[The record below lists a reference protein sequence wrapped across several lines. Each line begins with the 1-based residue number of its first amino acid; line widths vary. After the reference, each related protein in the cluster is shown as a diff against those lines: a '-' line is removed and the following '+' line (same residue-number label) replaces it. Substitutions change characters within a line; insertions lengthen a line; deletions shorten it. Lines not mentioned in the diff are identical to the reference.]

1 MSYATTWPI
10 FTSET
15 FHVVPPAG
23 TWPTVASGPIAASYC
38 SHTDDLGQVVF
49 DPVYFGLYWDW
60 RDHGRLEACL
70 AIKRQLRLTD
80 VVIAVQGGYGSYMDG
95 ATFDWRGNPSQLH
108 GLAVWLLDRGFR
120 PLIYVCT
127 ADPGTE
133 VEIYDGTMATVCAAL
148 LDLVDHAW
156 FSIGWEVDKDRGG
169 AFTAGQA
176 SDALLVCRAVL
187 GDRAQLVWHGQ
198 PTRTTPASYY
208 GSDYD
213 NPPHP
218 GTPIRWVGTPESGA
232 WVDSDDPSDG
242 KEMEAFHCGGF
253 EEIDV
258 IAYQTDHGANGP
270 SYTTG
275 GPGSMPTANPAGG
288 RARSNV
294 SIGFSR
300 PGRRCRARSTSAGW
314 MNRGCCTCMPAYR
327 GAADSVGYRA
337 PDWFAA
343 PRRRGRVT
351 WLLLETVCYEKYIRG
366 GCSDAAVVRC
376 TEDALALGCQQ
387 QGCRQ

>member
-1 MSYATTWPI
+1 MDFATTWPL
-10 FTSET
+10 FSPAT
-15 FHVVPPAG
+15 FHIRPPLG

-60 RDHGRLEACL
+60 HDHGRLEACL
-70 AIKRQLRLTD
+70 AMKRQLRLTD

-95 ATFDWRGNPSQLH
+95 ATFDWRADPTQLH
-108 GLAVWLLDRGFR
+108 ALAVWLLDRGFR
-120 PLIYVCT
+120 PIVYVCT

-133 VEIYDGTMATVCAAL
+133 VEIYDGTMTLVCSAL
-148 LDLVDHAW
+148 VDLVDAAW
-156 FSIGWEVDKDRGG
+156 FSIGWEVNKDRGG

-213 NPPHP
+213 HKPHAD
-218 GTPIRWVGTPESGA
+218 TPIRWVGTPDSGS

-242 KEMEAFHCGGF
+242 NEMGAFHCGGF

-275 GPGSMPTANPAGG
+275 GPGLDAYGQPRWWG
-288 RARSNV
+288 RAIECLDRFLVPGTPMPGAVNYRWVDEGGLLHVHAGV
-294 SIGFSR
+294 SG
-300 PGRRCRARSTSAGW
+300 AKDST
-314 MNRGCCTCMPAYR
+314 
-327 GAADSVGYRA
+327 GYCP

-351 WLLLETVCYEKYIRG
+351 WLLLETVCYEYIRG
-366 GCSDAAVVRC
+366 GCSDAAVKRC
-376 TEDALALGCQQ
+376 TADATALGCQH